1 MLLSLPCSSMYLNC
15 GCAENE
21 CETLAGA
28 AMQCSWAILC
38 SSATQP
44 AALLLA
50 LRPAGSAAGVE
61 GLHDQTLL
69 CVTTA
74 SQQAPGAEGRACA
87 AQANVIASILKGY
100 KPNLSPLK
108 EQPMFP
114 PGAFSKAPKPTGTFI
129 PKNDPLLS
137 KQPHGTV
144 PFFKKP
150 DLSLDYPL
158 VSG

>member
-1 MLLSLPCSSMYLNC
+1 ML
-15 GCAENE
+15 
-21 CETLAGA
+21 
-28 AMQCSWAILC
+28 CSWAFSCL
-38 SSATQP
+38 SATQP
-44 AALLLA
+44 LAVLPALLPG
-50 LRPAGSAAGVE
+50 RSSAAGAA
-61 GLHDQTLL
+61 GLHEQRLL

-87 AQANVIASILKGY
+87 AQANVIASILLGY

-108 EQPMFP
+108 DQPMFP

-129 PKNDPLLS
+129 PQNDPLLS

-144 PFFKKP
+144 PFFNKP

-158 VSG
+158 VSE

>member
-1 MLLSLPCSSMYLNC
+1 MRGLVW
-15 GCAENE
+15 GCHAVQ
-21 CETLAGA
+21 LGV
-28 AMQCSWAILC
+28 LGF
-38 SSATQP
+38 QP
-44 AALLLA
+44 LALLLA
-50 LRPAGSAAGVE
+50 LLLVGSSAAGTV
-61 GLHDQTLL
+61 GLHDQTLM
-69 CVTTA
+69 CATIN
-74 SQQAPGAEGRACA
+74 SKQAARTEGRTCA

-144 PFFKKP
+144 PFFNKP

-158 VSG
+158 VSE